1 VVENGVV
8 TKVFIDGTGK
18 GADQVELYSSGQR
31 SALLA
36 DTNGDRKIDV
46 VQTFAAS
53 GELARQDED
62 SDFDGVIDRSFAGGK
77 PVDPPA
83 QARVPAEK
91 LGPLDCGR
99 FSDFWRGR

>member
-1 VVENGVV
+1 M
-8 TKVFIDGTGK
+8 TKVLIDGTGK
-18 GADQVELYSSGQR
+18 GADQIELYANGQR

-46 VQTFAAS
+46 IQTFDAG

-62 SDFDGVIDRSFAGGK
+62 SDFDGVLDRSFAGGQ
-77 PVDPPA
+77 PVDLPA
-83 QARVPAEK
+83 QKAVPADK

-99 FSDFWRGR
+99 FSDFWKTKL